1 MNMKVQF
8 QSVNFK
14 ADKKLVDYV
23 QDRMDKLEHY
33 YDHII
38 EGEVFLKLDNSHLK
52 DNKLVELKLSV
63 PGNDLVVKK
72 GSSSFESATDNATD
86 VMRRQLTKRKEKER
100 A

>member
-1 MNMKVQF
+1 MRVQF

-23 QDRMDKLEHY
+23 QDRMDKLENY

-38 EGEVFLKLDNSHLK
+38 EGEVFLKVDNTNSRQ
-52 DNKLVELKLSV
+52 NKIVEMKVCV
-63 PGNDLVVKK
+63 PGNDIMVKK
-72 GSSSFESATDNATD
+72 ESNSFESATDNATD

-100 A
+100 SI

>member
-1 MNMKVQF
+1 MRVQF

-38 EGEVFLKLDNSHLK
+38 EGEVYLKVDNTNSRQ
-52 DNKLVELKLSV
+52 NKIVEMKLSI
-63 PGNDLVVKK
+63 PGNDLMVKK
-72 GSSSFESATDNATD
+72 ENKSFEAATDNATD
-86 VMRRQLTKRKEKER
+86 VMKRQLQKRKEKER
-100 A
+100 SL